1 MHTIGAPHIT
11 TCCALVAVAI
21 ATSAAGSSIGTQNDP
36 VNESGRLPINIRNR
50 NPEHRNR
57 RDRRASLGFKGADSV
72 ELNLG
77 LLGLSGD
84 GGDFTGKAQT
94 ASPAPSNPP
103 SASPMPTTAA
113 GHNTTVSPAPSNPP
127 SISPPPSVAGGVPS
141 APPSI
146 SYPPT
151 TTNHTQPPSV
161 SPMPSS
167 PPTPDNNNHEK
178 GGLTIFQK
186 LLRAVG
192 WTIAALATALAFGWI
207 VSNHR
212 RILPLLGELWLRIR
226 TTDWRRFV
234 MNLAA
239 TMRESCSG
247 LYHRLRFGRWSFR
260 GLGGRDY
267 DTVPLNEIVFDPHDS
282 GDPTELLLQRE
293 R

>member
-1 MHTIGAPHIT
+1 MYNRIVHIT
-11 TCCALVAVAI
+11 SYFALLVSVV
-21 ATSAAGSSIGTQNDP
+21 TAAGD
-36 VNESGRLPINIRNR
+36 
-50 NPEHRNR
+50 
-57 RDRRASLGFKGADSV
+57 
-72 ELNLG
+72 G
-77 LLGLSGD
+77 LDLAEN
-84 GGDFTGKAQT
+84 TT
-94 ASPAPSNPP
+94 ASPAPSIPP
-103 SASPMPTTAA
+103 SVSPVPTTTG
-113 GHNTTVSPAPSNPP
+113 GHNTTTVSPAPSNPP
-127 SISPPPSVAGGVPS
+127 SISPPPTRVGGVPS

-146 SYPPT
+146 SFPPT
-151 TTNHTQPPSV
+151 TTNHSHPPSV

-167 PPTPDNNNHEK
+167 PPTPDTQK
-178 GGLTIFQK
+178 GGTSIFQK

-192 WTIAALATALAFGWI
+192 WTITALATALAFGWI

-212 RILPLLGELWLRIR
+212 RILPLLGELWFRIR

-239 TMRESCSG
+239 STREACSG

>member
-1 MHTIGAPHIT
+1 MYHRIVRIT
-11 TCCALVAVAI
+11 SYFALLVLVSVV
-21 ATSAAGSSIGTQNDP
+21 TAAGDGRFPITRLQERGNRKPSDP
-36 VNESGRLPINIRNR
+36 
-50 NPEHRNR
+50 
-57 RDRRASLGFKGADSV
+57 
-72 ELNLG
+72 
-77 LLGLSGD
+77 GLSSND
-84 GGDFTGKAQT
+84 ENLDLAENTT
-94 ASPAPSNPP
+94 ASPAPSIPP
-103 SASPMPTTAA
+103 SVSPMPTTTG
-113 GHNTTVSPAPSNPP
+113 GHNTTTISPAPSNPP
-127 SISPPPSVAGGVPS
+127 SISPPPTRVGGVPS

-146 SYPPT
+146 SFPPT
-151 TTNHTQPPSV
+151 TTNHSHPPSV

-167 PPTPDNNNHEK
+167 PPTPDTQK
-178 GGLTIFQK
+178 GGTSILKK

-192 WTIAALATALAFGWI
+192 WTALAITTALAFGWI

-212 RILPLLGELWLRIR
+212 RILPLLGELWFRIR

-239 TMRESCSG
+239 STREVCSG

>member
-1 MHTIGAPHIT
+1 MYNRIVHIT
-11 TCCALVAVAI
+11 SYFALLVSVV
-21 ATSAAGSSIGTQNDP
+21 TAAGD
-36 VNESGRLPINIRNR
+36 
-50 NPEHRNR
+50 
-57 RDRRASLGFKGADSV
+57 
-72 ELNLG
+72 G
-77 LLGLSGD
+77 LDLAEN
-84 GGDFTGKAQT
+84 TT
-94 ASPAPSNPP
+94 ASPAPSIPP
-103 SASPMPTTAA
+103 SVSPVPTTTG
-113 GHNTTVSPAPSNPP
+113 GHNTTTVSPAPSNPP
-127 SISPPPSVAGGVPS
+127 SISPPPTRVGGVPS

-146 SYPPT
+146 SFPPT
-151 TTNHTQPPSV
+151 TTNHSHPPSV

-167 PPTPDNNNHEK
+167 PPTPDTQK
-178 GGLTIFQK
+178 GGTSFFQK

-192 WTIAALATALAFGWI
+192 WTITALATALAFGWI

-212 RILPLLGELWLRIR
+212 RILPLLGELWFRIR

-239 TMRESCSG
+239 STREACSG

>member
-1 MHTIGAPHIT
+1 MYNRIVHIT
-11 TCCALVAVAI
+11 SYFALLVSVV
-21 ATSAAGSSIGTQNDP
+21 TTAAGD
-36 VNESGRLPINIRNR
+36 
-50 NPEHRNR
+50 
-57 RDRRASLGFKGADSV
+57 
-72 ELNLG
+72 G
-77 LLGLSGD
+77 LDLAEN
-84 GGDFTGKAQT
+84 TT
-94 ASPAPSNPP
+94 ASPAPSIPP
-103 SASPMPTTAA
+103 SVSPVPTTTG
-113 GHNTTVSPAPSNPP
+113 GHNTTTVSPAPSNPP
-127 SISPPPSVAGGVPS
+127 SISPPPTRVGGVPS

-146 SYPPT
+146 SFPPT
-151 TTNHTQPPSV
+151 TTNHSHPPSV

-167 PPTPDNNNHEK
+167 PPTPDTQK
-178 GGLTIFQK
+178 GGTSIFQK

-192 WTIAALATALAFGWI
+192 WTITALATALAFGWI

-212 RILPLLGELWLRIR
+212 RILPLLGELWFRIR

-239 TMRESCSG
+239 STREACSG